1 MSMPGNNA
9 LPGPEGLG
17 QGGQTGR
24 RNCKPLKYI
33 NKKNADPRIQ
43 MACEAHLPVEES
55 HISSMN

>member
-33 NKKNADPRIQ
+33 NKKMPIRASKWRARLIYQ
-43 MACEAHLPVEES
+43 LKKATFQA
-55 HISSMN
+55 